1 VQSVATI
8 NSSSSSHKKFKSYTA
23 QFDDNTNYSQLNN
36 DITNSMRARRELETY
51 LQLDLSKSTHSNDE
65 NENPIL
71 FWKEQELLLP
81 NLSKLAK
88 KIYCIPA
95 SSAAVERAFSS
106 AGFVISQRRTN
117 LNPSTVNDIILV
129 RSAAIHSKSQV

>member
-1 VQSVATI
+1 
-8 NSSSSSHKKFKSYTA
+8 
-23 QFDDNTNYSQLNN
+23 
-36 DITNSMRARRELETY
+36 MRARRELETY